1 MNRREETVVGKA
13 GWLQVGAM
21 WRNEPEHG
29 GTALNIRAYGDS
41 GMTDF
46 KKRKK
51 KKEKSKSYYTQKAI
65 M

>member
-1 MNRREETVVGKA
+1 
-13 GWLQVGAM
+13 M